1 MYRERMSILRCTR
14 AHSFLPVIVSLA
26 LPLVLAGC
34 PKKSEPD
41 APPSA
46 SAKPVESA
54 APSAAASVVASASAS
69 PATSTASPPS
79 APAVPLTGIKAPAPT
94 PRGPIKVVGFPKTV
108 YTGMNDPAKNAGFSA
123 DGTEFGYCDDTTAA
137 DEPRITCVTIDP
149 QGKRTIRSSDATAK
163 GAVHVKLPELSA
175 WMAAKKFPSIGPA
188 PKGEP
193 PKLTGDWDFT
203 DIELHVVD
211 GKLGG
216 AVEKDPPVF
225 PITFKVEA
233 PNKDVPYGFVALNA
247 LALSPDG
254 KDLGA
259 VGLFFCGEWCNEHD
273 VRRYRVGEFAALVYN
288 DSGMKHH
295 AKNDFAR
302 SAELFRKASFADPA
316 AKLPAYNLAC
326 ALARLGDETEGNL
339 ALARAIALDPKVKER
354 APKDKDFA
362 KVLDKA
368 WFKSL
373 VGG

>member
-1 MYRERMSILRCTR
+1 MHARSV
-14 AHSFLPVIVSLA
+14 LPTLVSLV

-34 PKKSEPD
+34 PKKGDSD
-41 APPSA
+41 ATPSA
-46 SAKPVESA
+46 STKPATSA
-54 APSAAASVVASASAS
+54 APSAVASASAPVTAPLDT
-69 PATSTASPPS
+69 PAAIPSTT
-79 APAVPLTGIKAPAPT
+79 PAVSLAGLKAPAPVA
-94 PRGPIKVVGFPKTV
+94 RGPIKVLGFPKTV
-108 YTGMNDPAKNAGFSA
+108 YTGMNDPATAAGFSA
-123 DGTEFGYCDDTTAA
+123 DGVDFGYCDDTTAA
-137 DEPRITCVTIDP
+137 DEPRITCVTLDQ
-149 QGKRTIRSSDATAK
+149 QGKRTKRSSDSPAK
-163 GAVHVKLPELSA
+163 GAVHMKLPELTA
-175 WMAAKKFPSIGPA
+175 WMATKNLPKVGPA

-203 DIELHVVD
+203 DIELHVAD

-216 AVEKDPPVF
+216 AVDKEPPVF

-233 PNKDVPYGFVALNA
+233 PIKDVPYGFVALNA

-254 KDLGA
+254 KELGA

-288 DSGMKHH
+288 DTGMKHH
-295 AKNDFAR
+295 TKNDFAR
-302 SAELFRKASFADPA
+302 SAELFRKASFADPS

-326 ALARLGDETEGNL
+326 ALARLADETEGKV
-339 ALARAIALDPKVKER
+339 ALERAISLDPKVKER

-362 KVLDKA
+362 KVLDKV

>member
-1 MYRERMSILRCTR
+1 MRSRSL
-14 AHSFLPVIVSLA
+14 LPVLVGLA

-34 PKKSEPD
+34 PKKSDTD
-41 APPSA
+41 APPSS
-46 SAKPVESA
+46 SAKPAASA
-54 APSAAASVVASASAS
+54 APSAVASAVPSATATPDT
-69 PATSTASPPS
+69 PAAAPPS
-79 APAVPLTGIKAPAPT
+79 AAAVPFTGIKAPAPT
-94 PRGPIKVVGFPKTV
+94 TRGPIKVVGFPKTV
-108 YTGMNDPAKNAGFSA
+108 YTGMNDPAKYAGFSA
-123 DGTEFGYCDDTTAA
+123 DGTDFGYCDDTTAA
-137 DEPRITCVTIDP
+137 DDPRLTCVTIDP
-149 QGKRTIRSSDATAK
+149 QGKRTKRSSDASTK
-163 GAVHVKLPELSA
+163 GAVHVKLPELKA
-175 WMAAKKFPSIGPA
+175 WMATKKFPAIGPA

-193 PKLTGDWDFT
+193 PKLAGDWDFT

-216 AVEKDPPVF
+216 AVDKDPPVF
-225 PITFKVEA
+225 PVTFKVEA
-233 PNKDVPYGFVALNA
+233 PIKDVPYGFVALNA

-259 VGLFFCGEWCNEHD
+259 VGLFFCGEWCNDHD
-273 VRRYRVGEFAALVYN
+273 VRRYRVGELAALVYN
-288 DSGMKHH
+288 DTGMKHH
-295 AKNDFAR
+295 TKNDFAR
-302 SAELFRKASFADPA
+302 SAELFRKASFADPN

-326 ALARLGDETEGNL
+326 ALALLGDETEGKA